1 MTFIGGLIAVQTL
14 ALTIFLLYKKYTAS
28 LTLFSMGVFMLLVSH
43 FLGINPSQ
51 ENQQELIILNI
62 FSKIVNTF
70 SSRTGGTGLLIML
83 IGGYVEYMRRIKASD
98 VFVYIS
104 MQPLSV
110 LKKYPYLAAI
120 IVIPIGQF
128 LFLAIPSAVG
138 LGLLLITSVYP
149 ILLGLGVSKLT
160 ALSVI
165 SACTVFDLGITS
177 SNTLVAAGILNI
189 DIMVYFAYQ
198 LKITLPLI
206 FLMLLLYY
214 IVNKKFDESYTP
226 ENKKHPQSVDITKWD
241 KKVPLYYGLLPLL
254 PLLFT
259 ILFSKYTLFTATNTY
274 LNASTA
280 IIVSLSIAG
289 FCELFRRK
297 NLKDVFTTMN
307 TFWHGMSRTFV
318 MVVVLLVAADI
329 FSQGLVQIGFVDA
342 MLRTSQL
349 FGFGEKSIVFLLSLT
364 SFFSAL
370 ITGSGVASFTT
381 IGQLIPDIA
390 LKMNVQPLS
399 LMLPVQLVTG
409 LGRSAS
415 PIAIVIIA
423 ISEIA
428 GVSPIE
434 LAKRNIIPIIILAIL
449 LTLLTMITT

>member
-1 MTFIGGLIAVQTL
+1 
-14 ALTIFLLYKKYTAS
+14 
-28 LTLFSMGVFMLLVSH
+28 
-43 FLGINPSQ
+43 
-51 ENQQELIILNI
+51 
-62 FSKIVNTF
+62 
-70 SSRTGGTGLLIML
+70 
-83 IGGYVEYMRRIKASD
+83 
-98 VFVYIS
+98 
-104 MQPLSV
+104 
-110 LKKYPYLAAI
+110 
-120 IVIPIGQF
+120 
-128 LFLAIPSAVG
+128 
-138 LGLLLITSVYP
+138 
-149 ILLGLGVSKLT
+149 
-160 ALSVI
+160 
-165 SACTVFDLGITS
+165 
-177 SNTLVAAGILNI
+177 
-189 DIMVYFAYQ
+189 
-198 LKITLPLI
+198 
-206 FLMLLLYY
+206 
-214 IVNKKFDESYTP
+214 
-226 ENKKHPQSVDITKWD
+226 
-241 KKVPLYYGLLPLL
+241 
-254 PLLFT
+254 
-259 ILFSKYTLFTATNTY
+259 
-274 LNASTA
+274 
-280 IIVSLSIAG
+280 
-289 FCELFRRK
+289 
-297 NLKDVFTTMN
+297 MN